1 VDPKAYQNPLSSRY
15 ASQKMV
21 YLFSPEKKFSTWRQL
36 WLALAE
42 AEAQLGLPIS
52 ESQLQDMRATLND
65 LDLPLAAAYEKKLR
79 HDVMAHVHAWGD
91 QIPEARPIIHLG
103 ATSCYVGDNTDLL
116 ILAEALDLLLP
127 KLANV
132 IDALA
137 DFAREHAALP
147 TLGFTHYQPAQPT
160 TVGKRTCLW
169 IQDLIM
175 DLERL
180 SDVRTNLRFRGVKGT
195 TGTQASFLALFDGDG
210 DKVDMLDQQVSL
222 AFGFDASYG
231 VTGQTYPR
239 KVDHNILSTLS
250 GLGVSAHKMAT
261 DIRLLANLKEMEE
274 PFGKDQIGSSAMAY
288 KRNPMRSE
296 RICALSRHL
305 IALQQDAAYTAAVQ
319 WMERTLDDSAIR
331 RIALAEAFLTADGV
345 LETLLNVSRGL
356 VVYPKVIRARLD
368 SELPFMATENI
379 LMALVRKGG
388 DRQELHEAI
397 RVHSQKAAHTVK
409 AEGKP
414 NDLIERI
421 KSDPVFEPIWDDLDS
436 LLNPD
441 SFVGRAPEQVLRFL
455 SREVVPAL
463 NLWKDQLG
471 QSSALKV

>member
-1 VDPKAYQNPLSSRY
+1 VDPKAYQNPLSNRY
-15 ASQKMV
+15 ASQQMV
-21 YLFSPEKKFSTWRQL
+21 YLFSPEKKFHTWRQL

-52 ESQLQDMRATLND
+52 EAQLEAMRATLKD

-116 ILAEALDLLLP
+116 ILAEGLDLLLP

-169 IQDLIM
+169 IQDLLM

-180 SDVRTNLRFRGVKGT
+180 SDVRSSLRFRGVKGT

-210 DKVDMLDQQVSL
+210 DKVDILDQQVSL
-222 AFGFDASYG
+222 AFGFDSSYG

-239 KVDHNILSTLS
+239 KVDHNILSALS

-261 DIRLLANLKEMEE
+261 DIRLLANLKEVEE

-409 AEGKP
+409 AEGKE

-421 KSDPVFEPIWDDLDS
+421 KSDAVFAPIWDELDS
-436 LLNPD
+436 LLDPHT
-441 SFVGRAPEQVLRFL
+441 FVGRAPEQVLRFL
-455 SREVVPAL
+455 SREVQPAL
-463 NLWKDQLG
+463 NLWQDQLG
-471 QSSALKV
+471 QSSELKV

>member
-1 VDPKAYQNPLSSRY
+1 MDPKAYQNPLTDRY
-15 ASQKMV
+15 ASQEMV
-21 YLFSPEKKFSTWRQL
+21 YLFSPEKKFTTWRHL

-42 AEAQLGLPIS
+42 AEARLDLPIS
-52 ESQLQDMRATLND
+52 PSQLKAMRETLND
-65 LDLPLAAAYEKKLR
+65 VDFPLAAAYEKKLR

-103 ATSCYVGDNTDLL
+103 ATSCYVGDNTDLI

-132 IDALA
+132 IEALS
-137 DFAREHAALP
+137 DFALTHAELP

-169 IQDLIM
+169 IQDLLM

-180 SDVRTNLRFRGVKGT
+180 SEVRRSLRFRGVKGT

-210 DKVDMLDQQVSL
+210 DKVDILDQQVSL
-222 AFGFDASYG
+222 AFGFDSSYA

-239 KVDHNILSTLS
+239 KVDHNILSALA
-250 GLGVSAHKMAT
+250 GLGVSAHKFGT
-261 DIRLLANLKEMEE
+261 DIRLLANLKEVEE
-274 PFGKDQIGSSAMAY
+274 PFGKNQIGSSAMAY

-331 RIALAEAFLTADGV
+331 RIALAEAFMSADGV

-356 VVYPKVIRARLD
+356 VVYPKVIRAHLD
-368 SELPFMATENI
+368 AELPFMATENI
-379 LMALVRKGG
+379 LMALVRKGA
-388 DRQELHEAI
+388 DRQEVHEAI
-397 RVHSQKAAHTVK
+397 RVHSQAAARTVK
-409 AEGKP
+409 SDGKP

-421 KSDPVFEPIWDDLDS
+421 KKDPVFEPILEDLN
-436 LLNPD
+436 LLLEPN
-441 SFVGRAPEQVLRFL
+441 SFIGRAPEQVRRFL
-455 SREVVPAL
+455 AREVKPAL
-463 NLWKDQLG
+463 ALWSDKLG
-471 QSSALKV
+471 QSSKLKV

>member
-1 VDPKAYQNPLSSRY
+1 MDPKAYQNPLSNRY
-15 ASQKMV
+15 ASQQMV
-21 YLFSPEKKFSTWRQL
+21 YLFSPEKKFHTWRQL

-52 ESQLQDMRATLND
+52 EAQLEAMRATLKD

-116 ILAEALDLLLP
+116 ILAEGLDLLLP

-169 IQDLIM
+169 IQDLLM

-180 SDVRTNLRFRGVKGT
+180 SDVRSSLRFRGVKGT

-210 DKVDMLDQQVSL
+210 DKVDILDQQVSL
-222 AFGFDASYG
+222 AFGFDSSYG

-239 KVDHNILSTLS
+239 KVDHNILSALS

-261 DIRLLANLKEMEE
+261 DIRLLANLKEVEE

-409 AEGKP
+409 AEGKE

-421 KSDPVFEPIWDDLDS
+421 KSDAVFAPIWDELDS
-436 LLNPD
+436 LLDPHT
-441 SFVGRAPEQVLRFL
+441 FVGRAPEQVLRFL
-455 SREVVPAL
+455 SREVQPAL
-463 NLWKDQLG
+463 NLWQDQLG
-471 QSSALKV
+471 QSSELKV